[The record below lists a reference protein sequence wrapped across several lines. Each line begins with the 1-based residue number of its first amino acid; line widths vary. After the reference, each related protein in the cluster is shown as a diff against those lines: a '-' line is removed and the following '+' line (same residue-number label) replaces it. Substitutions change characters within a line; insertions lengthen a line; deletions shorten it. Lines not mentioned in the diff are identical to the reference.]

1 MRALEHTF
9 TAYGET
15 LERVEVFQYLGRLV
29 SYTDDDQQAMRSNLM
44 KGRRTWARI
53 SRVLRAENAEPRVCG
68 MFYKATVQAIVLYGS
83 ESWNLTTTALKCL
96 EGFHLRAARRMAGK
110 MPVRNASGTWTYP
123 ASEEVLKKAGLYG
136 MAHHIWVRRQTI
148 AKFIVNRPIFDLC
161 RAGNRI
167 RGSSVRQFWWEQPC
181 DFVEARASSVGGA
194 IVASEDD
201 EEELSDS

>member
-1 MRALEHTF
+1 
-9 TAYGET
+9 
-15 LERVEVFQYLGRLV
+15 
-29 SYTDDDQQAMRSNLM
+29 
-44 KGRRTWARI
+44 
-53 SRVLRAENAEPRVCG
+53 

-136 MAHHIWVRRQTI
+136 MAHYIRVRRQTI

-167 RGSSVRQFWWEQPC
+167 RGFSVRQFWWEQPC
-181 DFVEARASSVGGA
+181 DFVEARASAVDGA
-194 IVASEDD
+194 IVVSEDD